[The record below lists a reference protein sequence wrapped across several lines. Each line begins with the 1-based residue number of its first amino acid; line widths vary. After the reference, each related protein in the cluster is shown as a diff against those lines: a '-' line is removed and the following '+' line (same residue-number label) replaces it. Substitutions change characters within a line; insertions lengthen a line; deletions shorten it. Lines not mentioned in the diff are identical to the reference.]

1 MGDDGGMPD
10 VPTTTVQ
17 DLPEPLPGTLLD
29 VRDDHEW
36 VAGHAPGAVHIPL
49 VELPQRLG
57 ELDLDGPLHVVCRS
71 GGRSARAVAWLA
83 QNGVDAVNVDG
94 GMGAWVEAGR
104 PMTSQDGGEPRVL

>member
-1 MGDDGGMPD
+1 MGDDGRMPD

-17 DLPEPLPGTLLD
+17 DLPDPLPGTLLD

-36 VAGHAPGAVHIPL
+36 AAGHAPGAVHVPL
-49 VELPQRLG
+49 VELPQRFG

-71 GGRSARAVAWLA
+71 GGRSARAVAWLE
-83 QNGVDAVNVDG
+83 QNGVDAVNLDG

-104 PMTSQDGGEPRVL
+104 AMTSEDGGEPRVL